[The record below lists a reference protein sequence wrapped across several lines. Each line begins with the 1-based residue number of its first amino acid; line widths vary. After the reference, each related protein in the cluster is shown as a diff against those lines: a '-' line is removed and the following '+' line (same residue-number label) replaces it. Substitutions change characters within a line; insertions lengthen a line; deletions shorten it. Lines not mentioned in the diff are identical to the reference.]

1 MYSVE
6 FAVQL
11 AGSTYSKGIE
21 KLSLT
26 DEEKQVK
33 KEITHFY
40 MSSLL
45 LQDFESYHRN
55 LLTSIGQYQE
65 HHSSLQLLVQTTAAG
80 SLVSLSSLPPKL
92 NPIIRPLMDSI
103 KTHSDPLLQSLTAK
117 WLSVLLELSIER
129 TPSPNNKI
137 IKNLA
142 GYLCSDASHTPPI
155 KPVATNGRSFEEPG
169 HTHPKDSSNII
180 SWSISD
186 GIISLMKNN
195 KVLFYCIFY
204 ILLMKN
210 NIYIIYYF
218 VGIKD
223 TQIKKRSRK
232 TSCIK

>member
-1 MYSVE
+1 
-6 FAVQL
+6 
-11 AGSTYSKGIE
+11 
-21 KLSLT
+21 
-26 DEEKQVK
+26 
-33 KEITHFY
+33 

-210 NIYIIYYF
+210 NIYIIYILFRRYQRHSNQEK
-218 VGIKD
+218 VQED
-223 TQIKKRSRK
+223 QLYQIKKLIAIADSLLETILNRMFVLVLLTMV
-232 TSCIK
+232 TSWLY